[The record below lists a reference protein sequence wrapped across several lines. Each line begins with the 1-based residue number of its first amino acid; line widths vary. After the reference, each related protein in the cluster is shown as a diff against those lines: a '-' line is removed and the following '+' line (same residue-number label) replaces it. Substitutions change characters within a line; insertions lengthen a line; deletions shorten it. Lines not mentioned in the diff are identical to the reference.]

1 MKDADDCAWLLRAY
15 EKKKTQP
22 KDKRAVGSS
31 SKTAKK
37 PAAAAKSE
45 ANNAQTSTA
54 VNAAAAI
61 RKKRS
66 LPSSTTSTWVVKQ
79 PWDKK
84 KRPSPSTLAAPQG
97 PEQQQSTFDKEFQQ
111 LFASRGAASST
122 SLTSQ
127 PSALVSADDTKSI
140 ESLVVANAAPEPI
153 PEQAPELKPAAAHPA
168 KASKPASARLTGT
181 KAVTLAKKSEPSAAS
196 EESWGFA
203 SESAL
208 SLDAFDRPEGDASK
222 ANASAASVADFARW
236 KDEDSSRTVSSNFV
250 KLNMRK
256 KFKGRSGKARKLPSY
271 LRGNPY
277 ADADTGEGGALESYG
292 NTRNKRSDP
301 SAQVK
306 ASGGFMNDGVDFL
319 EECLE
324 VLARVEAQQQ
334 AAKGETP
341 STQPMNATEAIPE
354 NEEVEPPR
362 CHHSLE
368 CSKLVV
374 KKKTNNH
381 GRVFFCCPLG
391 MDEGRCEF
399 FLWEDN
405 HTQIALRALTSL
417 TSGVDAVTA
426 AAAASQEHD
435 YVPLDLSKS
444 IESQE
449 HALETNLRLVFG
461 HASFRDGQQW
471 AITRIFKQLNTL
483 LVLPTGAGKSLCYQ
497 YPAVFLPGVTIVVS
511 PLISLMND
519 QFENLPPLLKSR
531 AVCLGSSSSS
541 KTKYAEFVRDLL
553 AGSLKLV
560 FVSPEKAVSNGFQQ
574 LMGQMASRISLVCV
588 DEAHCISEWSHHF
601 RPSYLRLGCLLKAA
615 KCVLAITATASN
627 RVIQDILSQFHG
639 DADMVLQMPWQ
650 RTNLAMQVQRVRS
663 NEERVEQ
670 VTRFISTTKLQGG
683 IIIYVHQQRQT
694 EELATCLS
702 EQLPPTWAKKI
713 AYYHAAMDA
722 ERKEKVRTGFI
733 RGRLRIVI
741 ATIAFGM
748 GIDKQNVRCVVHFH
762 MPSSIENYLQ
772 QIGRAGRDGKPATG
786 VLYLLP
792 EDVQTFRSLAFTN
805 TLHRDQLDQLISL
818 VFRPEASSFAESQD
832 GELVAVSTVHQPG
845 FFGNSSGGSDAV
857 SVQLSMQS
865 EWLEVQLDMKSA
877 MIETF
882 LTLLSIDRQRTAARE
897 TEETQDA
904 LSEVRLLPTAMCM
917 CRIQVK
923 EKQLRVLPAESIIKR
938 IAAQLQAREKVVHGR
953 AETEVDGYL
962 SQVTLLFH
970 IREMAQRLFG
980 DERVDAQ
987 ERRLLQAVRRAQMDG
1002 HIQRF
1007 TLEKPAFRLE
1017 LQWKSQPTEAD
1028 KLDFVSSWTERLYS
1042 KHIALETT
1050 NLNRL
1055 TSLYGAL
1062 YAASVPAMDPSQLQK
1077 KSPEELSEQ
1086 EASQAKVLED
1096 KLAQYFDDAMT
1107 DPNDEVVMKQALQR
1121 LTPQVIESIE
1131 RDVRS
1136 LIQSPRGLTDDNGQ
1150 EDAAAASTQ
1159 PEWTSYSLA
1168 KILHGIT
1175 TPCFPSKRWRDHP
1188 AWRQHT
1194 ATAFE
1199 SIVTIAD
1206 KVLQEASQ

>member
-1 MKDADDCAWLLRAY
+1 MAGSAKNADDCAWLLRAY
-15 EKKKTQP
+15 EKKKTKP
-22 KDKRAVGSS
+22 KEKSLKDAAGSS
-31 SKTAKK
+31 LKATKKPTSATKGEAKK
-37 PAAAAKSE
+37 VQATEVAS
-45 ANNAQTSTA
+45 
-54 VNAAAAI
+54 
-61 RKKRS
+61 RKKRP
-66 LPSSTTSTWVVKQ
+66 LPTSTWVVKQ

-84 KRPSPSTLAAPQG
+84 KRPSPSTLADPQG
-97 PEQQQSTFDKEFQQ
+97 LEHQQSTFDKEFQQ
-111 LFASRGAASST
+111 LFTSRGTASRPSPRAN
-122 SLTSQ
+122 Q
-127 PSALVSADDTKSI
+127 PSALVSAEHTKSI
-140 ESLVVANAAPEPI
+140 ESLIVANAPEPI
-153 PEQAPELKPAAAHPA
+153 TEQAPELKPAAPRPA
-168 KASKPASARLTGT
+168 KTSKPASTKPTGA
-181 KAVTLAKKSEPSAAS
+181 KVVTLAKKSVPSAAS

-222 ANASAASVADFARW
+222 VNASAASVADFARW
-236 KDEDSSRTVSSNFV
+236 KDEDSSRSVSSNFV

-277 ADADTGEGGALESYG
+277 ADTDASEGGALDSYG
-292 NTRNKRSDP
+292 NTHNKRSDP
-301 SAQVK
+301 SAQVQK
-306 ASGGFMNDGVDFL
+306 SSGFMNDGVDFL

-334 AAKGETP
+334 VANGETLRSEP
-341 STQPMNATEAIPE
+341 AINAVPE

-362 CHHSLE
+362 CHHSLA

-405 HTQIALRALTSL
+405 HTQLALRALTSI
-417 TSGVDAVTA
+417 TSGMDAVTA

-435 YVPLDLSKS
+435 YVPLDMSKS

-449 HALETNLRLVFG
+449 HALVTNLRLVFG
-461 HASFRDGQQW
+461 HASFREGQQW

-519 QFENLPPLLKSR
+519 QFENLPPLLKAR

-639 DADMVLQMPWQ
+639 DSEMVLQMPWQ

-670 VTRFISTTKLQGG
+670 VTRFISTAKLQGG

-702 EQLPPTWAKKI
+702 EQLPPAWAKKI

-792 EDVQTFRSLAFTN
+792 EDVQTFRSLSFTN
-805 TLHRDQLDQLISL
+805 TLHRDQLRQLISL

-882 LTLLSIDRQRTAARE
+882 LTLLTIDRQRTAAVE
-897 TEETQDA
+897 SEATQDA

-917 CRIQVK
+917 CRIQVM
-923 EKQLRVLPAESIIKR
+923 EKQLRVLPADSIVKR
-938 IAAQLQAREKVVHGR
+938 IAAQLQARKKIVHGR
-953 AETEVDGYL
+953 AETEVNGYL
-962 SQVTLLFH
+962 SQMTLQFH

-980 DERVDAQ
+980 DERVDTQ

-1017 LQWKSQPTEAD
+1017 LQWKTQPTDAD

-1062 YAASVPAMDPSQLQK
+1062 YAASVPATDPSQLRKQ
-1077 KSPEELSEQ
+1077 SPEELSEQ
-1086 EASQAKVLED
+1086 EASHAKVLED

-1107 DPNDEVVMKQALQR
+1107 DPNDELVMKQALQR
-1121 LTPQVIESIE
+1121 LTPHVIESIE

-1136 LIQSPRGLTDDNGQ
+1136 LVQSPRGLN
-1150 EDAAAASTQ
+1150 EDGEEDAAASTQ
-1159 PEWTSYSLA
+1159 PEWTSYNLA

-1188 AWRQHT
+1188 SWRQHT

-1199 SIVTIAD
+1199 SIVTIAG
-1206 KVLQEASQ
+1206 KVLQESQ

>member
-15 EKKKTQP
+15 EKKKT
-22 KDKRAVGSS
+22 KTKEKTKEAVGSS
-31 SKTAKK
+31 LKATKKPMTATAKGEAK
-37 PAAAAKSE
+37 EERAKAA
-45 ANNAQTSTA
+45 
-54 VNAAAAI
+54 NAAA
-61 RKKRS
+61 RKRP

-84 KRPSPSTLAAPQG
+84 KRPTPTTSASPQG
-97 PEQQQSTFDKEFQQ
+97 GLDQQQSTFDKGFQQ
-111 LFASRGAASST
+111 IFAPNAVSRPSPLAK
-122 SLTSQ
+122 Q
-127 PSALVSADDTKSI
+127 PVAEHTKSI
-140 ESLVVANAAPEPI
+140 ESLIVANDPESSA
-153 PEQAPELKPAAAHPA
+153 QELKPAASRPT
-168 KASKPASARLTGT
+168 KISKPASVNAVDV
-181 KAVTLAKKSEPSAAS
+181 KAATTTRTSEPSVAA
-196 EESWGFA
+196 EESWGFK

-208 SLDAFDRPEGDASK
+208 SLTAFDRPEGDSTK

-236 KDEDSSRTVSSNFV
+236 KDEDSSHTVSSNFV

-277 ADADTGEGGALESYG
+277 ADADTGQGGALESYG
-292 NTRNKRSDP
+292 NTRNKHSDP
-301 SAQVK
+301 SSQIK
-306 ASGGFMNDGVDFL
+306 LSSGFMDDGVDFL

-324 VLARVEAQQQ
+324 VLARVEAQQ
-334 AAKGETP
+334 KGASNETP
-341 STQPMNATEAIPE
+341 ASQPDATASEVVLE
-354 NEEVEPPR
+354 SEEVEPPR
-362 CHHSLE
+362 CHHSLA
-368 CSKLVV
+368 CSKLEV
-374 KKKTNNH
+374 KKKNNNH

-405 HTQIALRALTSL
+405 HTQLALRALTSM
-417 TSGVDAVTA
+417 TNGVDAVTA

-449 HALETNLRLVFG
+449 HAMVTNLRLVFG

-471 AITRIFKQLNTL
+471 AITRLFKQLNTL

-497 YPAVFLPGVTIVVS
+497 YPAVFLPGVTIVIS

-519 QFENLPPLLKSR
+519 QFENLPPLLKAR
-531 AVCLGSSSSS
+531 AVCLASSSSS

-574 LMGQMASRISLVCV
+574 LMGQMVSRISLVCV

-639 DADMVLQMPWQ
+639 DPDMVLQMPWQ

-663 NEERVEQ
+663 NEERVDQ

-702 EQLPPTWAKKI
+702 EQLPPAWSKKI

-733 RGRLRIVI
+733 RGRLRVVI

-805 TLHRDQLDQLISL
+805 TLHRDHLHQLISL
-818 VFRPEASSFAESQD
+818 VFRPEISSFAESQD

-882 LTLLSIDRQRTAARE
+882 LTLLSIDRQRTAAIAS
-897 TEETQDA
+897 EESQDA
-904 LSEVRLLPTAMCM
+904 LLEVRLLPTAMCM
-917 CRIQVK
+917 CRLQVM
-923 EKQLRVLPAESIIKR
+923 EKQLRMLPADSIVKR
-938 IAAQLQAREKVVHGR
+938 IAMQLQTKEKIVHGQ
-953 AETEVDGYL
+953 AETEVNGYL
-962 SQVTLLFH
+962 SQANFLFH

-1017 LQWKSQPTEAD
+1017 LQWKTHPTEAD
-1028 KLDFVSSWTERLYS
+1028 KLALVSTWTERLYT
-1042 KHIALETT
+1042 KHIALEKM

-1062 YAASVPAMDPSQLQK
+1062 YAASMPVSDPSQLQQRTPDELAEREVCNAK
-1077 KSPEELSEQ
+1077 ILEE
-1086 EASQAKVLED
+1086 
-1096 KLAQYFDDAMT
+1096 KLAQYFDDAMA
-1107 DPNDEVVMKQALQR
+1107 DPNDELVMKQALQR

-1131 RDVRS
+1131 RAVRS
-1136 LIQSPRGLTDDNGQ
+1136 LIQSPRGLN
-1150 EDAAAASTQ
+1150 EDGEQDTTASTQ
-1159 PEWTSYSLA
+1159 PAWTSYSLA

-1188 AWRQHT
+1188 SWRQHT

-1206 KVLQEASQ
+1206 KVLQESQ